1 MNIWK
6 KISLKKVDKKENIKN
21 FGFNS
26 TIWLK
31 KINKKI
37 SLNISHFKKKKYYD
51 YYISSSPI
59 PWILLNENKQNI
71 KILDFGSGFQEVFF
85 QLINLKSK
93 NKFIIDSIEE
103 KNVCLEL
110 KKINFFKKKKVKINF
125 YDEVNFNKKY
135 DYIHI
140 SDSLQY
146 IINWKKFLNKIK
158 KKKPKFIILNN
169 LTAGNFKT
177 YFTEQNFYGDKL
189 TYIFFNLDKVK
200 KVLKN
205 YDIVHKSLFLN
216 KIKNKYSEYPQQ
228 NFNKKDKLGFP
239 KTLVFRIKD

>member
-6 KISLKKVDKKENIKN
+6 KISIKKVDKKENIKN

-158 KKKPKFIILNN
+158 KKNQN
-169 LTAGNFKT
+169 L
-177 YFTEQNFYGDKL
+177 
-189 TYIFFNLDKVK
+189 
-200 KVLKN
+200 
-205 YDIVHKSLFLN
+205 
-216 KIKNKYSEYPQQ
+216 
-228 NFNKKDKLGFP
+228 
-239 KTLVFRIKD
+239 

>member
-1 MNIWK
+1 MAK
-6 KISLKKVDKKENIKN
+6 KD
-21 FGFNS
+21 
-26 TIWLK
+26 
-31 KINKKI
+31 
-37 SLNISHFKKKKYYD
+37 KKYYD

-71 KILDFGSGFQEVFF
+71 NILDFGSGFQEVFF

-93 NKFIIDSIEE
+93 NKFTIDSVEK
-103 KNVCLEL
+103 KNVCLQL
-110 KKINFFKKKKVKINF
+110 KKINFFKKKRVKINF

-135 DYIHI
+135 DYVHI

-146 IINWKKFLNKIK
+146 IVEWKQFLNKIK

-169 LTAGNFKT
+169 LTAGDFKT
-177 YFTEQNFYGDKL
+177 YFTEQNFYGDRL

-216 KIKNKYSEYPQQ
+216 KIKNKYSEYPQK
-228 NFNKKDKLGFP
+228 NFNNIDKLGFP
-239 KTLVFRIKD
+239 KTLVFKIKD